1 MKKLVLIGCVLLG
14 MSSCYNDK
22 YDKMYPSPTVTCD
35 TSTTT
40 YMAVIKPIIIANC
53 YSPGNGCHDAV
64 GAVTSGFDFETN
76 LDMLQATA
84 NSGDLMADITGASG
98 NLMPKNGTRL
108 PDCDIAKIRRWVNNG
123 AQNN

>member
-22 YDKMYPSPTVTCD
+22 YDKMYPLPAVTCD
-35 TSTTT
+35 TSNTT
-40 YMAVIKPIIIANC
+40 YAAVIKPIIVANC
-53 YSPGNGCHDAV
+53 YGARNGCHDAAGSFV
-64 GAVTSGFDFETN
+64 SGYDFETN

-84 NSGDLMADITGASG
+84 ADGTLMADITGTSG
-98 NLMPKNGTRL
+98 NPMPKNEPKL